1 MGLNGSIP
9 FEQLEEL
16 IPLRMG
22 EKKVPGLSI
31 AIVRDAKLLWSSG
44 FGVANVETGD
54 SVTADTVFSA
64 QSLSKPVFAYGAL
77 KLYEEGVIDLDT
89 PLTEYTSEPY
99 LPEDPH
105 VGEITMRHVLSHT
118 CGFPNWRSEGKPL
131 KVLFNPGERF
141 SYSGEGYKYLGSV
154 IEEVTGEP
162 LDRFMDEKVLTPLC
176 MGGGYTWGE
185 EKGDLVTA
193 HDGDGA
199 PRGVKRW
206 DEINPAASLCCSAL
220 DYARFICALMRPGED
235 ECRLRGDDVRD
246 ADPPSGGVLFHL
258 VGAGLG
264 HPAHGSGGCF
274 LAVGSGRCR
283 GRRVPELCD
292 RLHGGWPGRRRHD
305 QRLERAQD
313 LRGGREGGAGW
324 GAPRVRRLPE
334 TITER

>member
-31 AIVRDAKLLWSSG
+31 AVVRDAKVLWSSG
-44 FGVANVETGD
+44 FGVANVETGEP
-54 SVTADTVFSA
+54 VTADTVFSA
-64 QSLSKPVFAYGAL
+64 QSLSKPVFAYGVL

-99 LPEDPH
+99 LLEDPH

-118 CGFPNWRSEGKPL
+118 CGFPNWRPEGKPL
-131 KVLFNPGERF
+131 KVLFSPGERF

-154 IEEVTGEP
+154 IEELTGEP

-176 MGGGYTWGE
+176 MGGGFTWGE

-206 DEINPAASLCCSAL
+206 DEANPAASLCCSAL

-235 ECRLRGDDVRD
+235 ECRLSEETTSEMLTPQV
-246 ADPPSGGVLFHL
+246 GVYFSISW
-258 VGAGLG
+258 GLG
-264 HPAHGSGGCF
+264 WGIQHTGQGDAFWQWGQGGAEGGGYQNFVTGFMEGGLGVVVMTNGSNGLRICEEVVRGAIGGEHPAFSDY
-274 LAVGSGRCR
+274 LK
-283 GRRVPELCD
+283 
-292 RLHGGWPGRRRHD
+292 
-305 QRLERAQD
+305 
-313 LRGGREGGAGW
+313 
-324 GAPRVRRLPE
+324 
-334 TITER
+334 I